1 MPIYEYTALTESGQ
15 HKSGILDADTPR
27 AARDRLRKDKVHVTS
42 IRLAG
47 DLTGSATA
55 KTDASGGTAARVRRS
70 FLRRRVRI
78 STQDLST
85 FTRQFATLLKSGT
98 PMTESM
104 RVLIEQTS
112 GRRFE
117 AILRDVRERVT
128 GGEPLADALGNH
140 PGVFSD
146 LYINMVRAGEASGR
160 LDDVLVRIGEFLQRQ
175 ARMRNKVM
183 SALMYPIIMCVVGII
198 VVIVLMNFVV
208 PKILKLVTSK
218 SGVLPLPTRIL
229 KATSDFFSDYWLL
242 VAAALVAL
250 FLLPGA
256 LRRTEKGAY
265 FLDKLK
271 LRVPVF
277 GDLFRKQAI
286 SRFAVTL
293 STLLKSGLPVLDG
306 LKIVQ
311 NVVDN
316 AVLSETVGI
325 IHDRI
330 VEGADIASPLQKS
343 KMFPPVVGHMIAIGE
358 QSGQLEGILTQL
370 AESYDEEV
378 DIATQRMTAI
388 LEPALIV
395 CIAVIVAFIVI
406 AVILPM
412 LQLGKLAT

>member
-1 MPIYEYTALTESGQ
+1 MPIYEYTALSESGQ
-15 HKSGILDADTPR
+15 SKSGILDADTPR
-27 AARDRLRKDKVHVTS
+27 AARDKLRKDKVHVTS

-55 KTDASGGTAARVRRS
+55 KKDGSGGAARLGRTL
-70 FLRRRVRI
+70 FRRRVRI

-183 SALMYPIIMCVVGII
+183 SALMYPIIMCVVGAI
-198 VVIVLMNFVV
+198 VVVVLMNFVV
-208 PKILKLVTSK
+208 PKILKLVTAK

-242 VAAALVAL
+242 LAAAGVAL

-271 LRVPVF
+271 LRMPVF
-277 GDLFRKQAI
+277 GDLFRKP
-286 SRFAVTL
+286 FAVTL
-293 STLLKSGLPVLDG
+293 STLLKSGSMVRRAEDRAERRRQRRPGRDRGDHPTGSSRRGHRLPCR
-306 LKIVQ
+306 K
-311 NVVDN
+311 
-316 AVLSETVGI
+316 ARCSPRRP
-325 IHDRI
+325 HDR
-330 VEGADIASPLQKS
+330 
-343 KMFPPVVGHMIAIGE
+343 HRE
-358 QSGQLEGILTQL
+358 QSGQLEGIRRSSRSPTTRRWTPRR
-370 AESYDEEV
+370 S
-378 DIATQRMTAI
+378 
-388 LEPALIV
+388 
-395 CIAVIVAFIVI
+395 
-406 AVILPM
+406 
-412 LQLGKLAT
+412 G